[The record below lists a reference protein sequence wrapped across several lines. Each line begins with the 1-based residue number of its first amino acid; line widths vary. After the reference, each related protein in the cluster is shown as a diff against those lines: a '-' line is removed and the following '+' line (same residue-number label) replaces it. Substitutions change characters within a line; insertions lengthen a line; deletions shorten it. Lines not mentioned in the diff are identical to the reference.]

1 MLGRSGGDVL
11 VAFCEGG
18 GGGGRTLDPGAVLMQ
33 SQALWD
39 SFLVSG
45 VRLPVVMSSFENGVV
60 QVMEIFPDGNNC
72 F

>member
-1 MLGRSGGDVL
+1 
-11 VAFCEGG
+11 
-18 GGGGRTLDPGAVLMQ
+18 MQ

-45 VRLPVVMSSFENGVV
+45 VRLPVVMSSFEKGVV

-72 F
+72 Y